1 MAKLRKGE
9 MSAAS
14 RTQVNMDNL
23 SFISENL
30 LNYDWFIF
38 FGTLLGAVRE
48 GHLIYGDDDI
58 DLYVPYKNRQN
69 IVDILVSNGCIINDD
84 RCPYFLQLTR

>member
-38 FGTLLGAVRE
+38 FGTL
-48 GHLIYGDDDI
+48 
-58 DLYVPYKNRQN
+58 
-69 IVDILVSNGCIINDD
+69 
-84 RCPYFLQLTR
+84 